1 MPRWPYGNPKS
12 ITGLLRFIDEDGWKT
27 EVVCKDDS
35 DKEKNDCTTLDH
47 LLSDILEIYGVDKLD
62 VKITVEILNPP
73 CKEPKFYL
81 NDDAMMEKLSKDL
94 DDIKKT
100 GKFILIEYPAA
111 CCGVHRRNLTLWEK
125 VKEEIF

>member
-12 ITGLLRFIDEDGWKT
+12 ITGLLRFVDEDGWKT
-27 EVVCKDDS
+27 EVVGKDDS
-35 DKEKNDCTTLDH
+35 GKEKNDCTTLDH

-62 VKITVEILNPP
+62 VKITVEIINPP

-81 NDDAMMEKLSKDL
+81 NDDAMMEKLFKDL

-100 GKFILIEYPAA
+100 GNFIP
-111 CCGVHRRNLTLWEK
+111 WEK